1 MGKTKKWA
9 VAALAAV
16 AMGGAFT
23 ATAADKNAVTKQGNA
38 AYGSAAVV
46 AGKTY
51 KLADMLTYAIED
63 EYAAHA
69 EYAAIMA
76 KFGEQRPFSNIMRAE
91 QTHIARLTP
100 LFAAHGV
107 ALPKDNAAQHV
118 VVPATLAEAFK
129 IGVDAEIKNIA
140 MYEAFL
146 RAELPADVRL
156 VFEALKNAS
165 QNHLAAFERGTARGT
180 GAGAGFKAGAGNGA
194 GNGMGAGQGGA
205 GRGRQK

>member
-1 MGKTKKWA
+1 M
-9 VAALAAV
+9 
-16 AMGGAFT
+16 
-23 ATAADKNAVTKQGNA
+23 
-38 AYGSAAVV
+38 
-46 AGKTY
+46 
-51 KLADMLTYAIED
+51 I
-63 EYAAHA
+63 
-69 EYAAIMA
+69 
-76 KFGEQRPFSNIMRAE
+76 
-91 QTHIARLTP
+91 
-100 LFAAHGV
+100 
-107 ALPKDNAAQHV
+107 PKDNAAPHV

-180 GAGAGFKAGAGNGA
+180 VAAGAGFKAGAGNGNGA

-205 GRGRQK
+205 GRGRQR

>member
-1 MGKTKKWA
+1 
-9 VAALAAV
+9 
-16 AMGGAFT
+16 
-23 ATAADKNAVTKQGNA
+23 
-38 AYGSAAVV
+38 
-46 AGKTY
+46 
-51 KLADMLTYAIED
+51 
-63 EYAAHA
+63 
-69 EYAAIMA
+69 
-76 KFGEQRPFSNIMRAE
+76 MRAE

-107 ALPKDNAAQHV
+107 ALPKDNAAPHV

-180 GAGAGFKAGAGNGA
+180 VAAGAGFKAGAGNGNGA

-205 GRGRQK
+205 GRGRQR

>member
-1 MGKTKKWA
+1 MGKTQKWA

-23 ATAADKNAVTKQGNA
+23 AIAADNNAVANHGHGA

-63 EYAAHA
+63 EYAARA

-118 VVPATLAEAFK
+118 LVPATLAEAFK
-129 IGVDAEIKNIA
+129 IGVDAEVKNIA

-165 QNHLAAFERGTARGT
+165 KNHLAAFENGVKRGT
-180 GAGAGFKAGAGNGA
+180 GADSGAGFGAGNG
-194 GNGMGAGQGGA
+194 NGAGAGQGGA
-205 GRGRQK
+205 GRGRQR